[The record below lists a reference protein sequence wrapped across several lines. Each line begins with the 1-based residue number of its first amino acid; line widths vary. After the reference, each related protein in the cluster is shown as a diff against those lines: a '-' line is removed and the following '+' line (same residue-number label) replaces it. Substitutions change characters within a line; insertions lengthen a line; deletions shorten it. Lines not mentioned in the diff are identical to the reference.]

1 MVGVFLEAE
10 VQKIKKNK
18 NMKKIL
24 FILVGIAMLSSSA
37 NAQFLRNLKKKV
49 EKTITES
56 DKSVLSEEEIGK
68 GLKEALT
75 IGIEKGVEQLSKQ
88 DGYFKDSEIKIPMP
102 KEAKSVEEKLRAI
115 GQGKKVDQA
124 IESMN
129 RAAED
134 AASEAKDLFVAA
146 IKEMTLNDALG
157 ILKGED
163 DAATRYLENHT
174 RDQLVEKFKPI
185 IKTSLNK
192 VGATKH
198 WKTVFSSYNKIP
210 FIKKVNPD
218 LDDYVTDLA
227 IEGLFIQ
234 IAKEEVEIRKNP
246 VARVTDLLKKVFG

>member
-1 MVGVFLEAE
+1 VVGVFLEAE